1 MLLPASASA
10 IRGPTPFTY
19 CTGVESSTMGEDCAP
34 RRYWRDGIERISGA
48 RQPPCTHLR
57 SGSRPPTTAE
67 GELVSKSSVL
77 MNFLQALASI
87 LLGNLVY
94 FSLYSSRPPSAPPT
108 RPGNGHRLLVLPGGL
123 RPHPHCKKMALS
135 PGHTLLW
142 EPRW

>member
-94 FSLYSSRPPSAPPT
+94 FSLYSSLPPLARHQP
-108 RPGNGHRLLVLPGGL
+108 RQLDLGMVIDFWFCLVAYGL
-123 RPHPHCKKMALS
+123 IRTARK
-135 PGHTLLW
+135 W
-142 EPRW
+142 R